1 MEETKCAFCSEPST
15 DIIQVTDSDGI
26 QHPMCRECL
35 EHPDSDVICQC
46 GVADFIKEED
56 GFVRC
61 KYCKILLEENSFYYI
76 GWSMRKMKENY
87 KQKMLEYKEDS
98 ELCDIIFKLI
108 RAEFDKV
115 GTQIPS
121 HPYLTLELLKLTQ
134 AAKRLVI
141 GRAIIDR
148 GKVKEMGNDINI

>member
-35 EHPDSDVICQC
+35 EHPDSDVMCQC
-46 GVADFIKEED
+46 GSTDFIKRREGFMECED
-56 GFVRC
+56 C
-61 KYCKILLEENSFYYI
+61 HIILEENNFFYLS
-76 GWSMRKMKENY
+76 WSMRKLQENY
-87 KQKMLEYKEDS
+87 KQSRIDYKRDS
-98 ELCDIIFKLI
+98 ELCDIVFKLI

-121 HPYLTLELLKLTQ
+121 HLYLTLELLKLTQ

-148 GKVKEMGNDINI
+148 DKVKEMENDLKD